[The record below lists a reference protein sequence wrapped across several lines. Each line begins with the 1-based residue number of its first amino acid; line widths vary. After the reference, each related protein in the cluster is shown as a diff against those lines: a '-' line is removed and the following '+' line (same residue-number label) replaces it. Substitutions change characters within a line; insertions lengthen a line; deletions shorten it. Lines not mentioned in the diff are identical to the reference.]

1 MQGSEHIKL
10 KQMKKNTCL
19 LLTVI
24 AIVLMGCSRD
34 NDDIIVSSQQLSQTI
49 WNGNITQYDSW
60 NHPFGEVSFILEFV
74 SDTEGN
80 YIVPDQYPIKR
91 FQYSVNESI
100 LSFIGSY
107 PTSGEWYITKSSKNQ
122 ITLLSYRSDKTIM
135 TLERIY

>member
-1 MQGSEHIKL
+1 MLPLVVGC
-10 KQMKKNTCL
+10 KKDEKNADL
-19 LLTVI
+19 S
-24 AIVLMGCSRD
+24 AEA
-34 NDDIIVSSQQLSQTI
+34 LSQTI